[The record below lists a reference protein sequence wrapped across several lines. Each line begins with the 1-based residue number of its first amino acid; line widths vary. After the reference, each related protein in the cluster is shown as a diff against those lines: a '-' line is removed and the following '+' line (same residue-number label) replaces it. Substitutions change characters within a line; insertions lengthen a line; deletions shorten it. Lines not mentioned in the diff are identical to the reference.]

1 MLNDLEILLVD
12 DEEDILEFLKYNL
25 DKAGYKTTLA
35 RNGKEALVIAANH
48 DFDLIVLDIMMPEM
62 DGVEVCQTLRRR
74 ERTAHTLI
82 TFLTAR
88 SEDFTQIAAL
98 NSGADDFIT
107 KPIKPA
113 VFLSRIQA
121 LLRRHPK
128 YKESIDDNI
137 LQLGDLFIDNEKL
150 VLKLKDQEIHLA
162 KKEFELL
169 LLLVSKPGKVFSR
182 EEILQKIWGQEVIV
196 VNRTIDVHIRKLRE
210 KLGDNYIRTL
220 KGIGYKFD
228 Y

>member
-1 MLNDLEILLVD
+1 
-12 DEEDILEFLKYNL
+12 
-25 DKAGYKTTLA
+25 
-35 RNGKEALVIAANH
+35 
-48 DFDLIVLDIMMPEM
+48 MPEM
-62 DGVEVCQTLRRR
+62 DGVEVCQILRRR

-98 NSGADDFIT
+98 DSGADDFIT

-128 YKESIDDNI
+128 YKESLDGNI
-137 LQLGDLFIDNEKL
+137 LQLGDLVIDKEKL

-210 KLGDNYIRTL
+210 KLGDNYIKTL

>member
-35 RNGKEALVIAANH
+35 RNGKEALAIAANH

>member
-1 MLNDLEILLVD
+1 MVD

-25 DKAGYKTTLA
+25 DKGGYKTTLA
-35 RNGKEALVIAANH
+35 RNGKEALALAAQR

-62 DGVEVCQTLRRR
+62 DGVEVCQILRRR

-98 NSGADDFIT
+98 DSGADDFIT

-128 YKESIDDNI
+128 YKESLDGNI
-137 LQLGDLFIDNEKL
+137 LQLGDLVIDKEKL

-210 KLGDNYIRTL
+210 KLGDNYIKTL